1 MCVILL
7 LAIVA
12 DMNMNDI
19 QIIAEKTLNLTN
31 SRIELYLAEGPML
44 KAPAAPRTLVN
55 IVRCS
60 MSRTTVDTGRYSQ
73 CSPSNVLWEVDDLR
87 KKKTLAVTRKKR
99 AVAKTLPKN
108 LIALTPE

>member
-1 MCVILL
+1 
-7 LAIVA
+7 
-12 DMNMNDI
+12 
-19 QIIAEKTLNLTN
+19 
-31 SRIELYLAEGPML
+31 
-44 KAPAAPRTLVN
+44 
-55 IVRCS
+55 